1 MNPSD
6 RSDDAV
12 RQLLPF
18 SLVVFFGFLAIGLPL
33 PVLPAQVGH
42 VLGYDSVVIG
52 SAVGAQSLATL
63 LTRQFAGGLCDRRGP
78 KLAALLGFGCAS
90 AAALLY
96 LVSGFLT
103 ATPLPSLLVLIA
115 GRLLLGLGESLFI
128 TSSAI
133 WSIARVGASNAGRA
147 MSWQGMAMYGAMA
160 IGAPLGSLL
169 QGIGGFNLV
178 AGISIFFPLVGLAM
192 AARWTDAAPSNGGKR
207 VSFVGVIGAIWLPGL
222 ALACASFGFGTMAAF
237 LPPLYLA
244 GGWSNPGAALTAFGV
259 TYIVMRLFFSGVPD
273 RAGGYRVAGCFLFIQ
288 LAGQLLIW
296 RADSAFGAMLGAA
309 VTGIGYSLIFPS
321 LGVEAMKRVSPENR
335 GLVIGAYL
343 ACFDLALAVAGPA
356 AGVVAQ
362 NFGVASA
369 FVASAAMALC
379 AAGLAW
385 YARFSPRYRTAGSLH
400 R

>member
-1 MNPSD
+1 MNPSA
-6 RSDDAV
+6 RSDDIT

-18 SLVVFFGFLAIGLPL
+18 SLMVFFGFLAIGIPL

-52 SAVGAQSLATL
+52 TVVGAQSLSTL
-63 LTRQFAGGLCDRRGP
+63 LTRQFAGRLCDSRGP
-78 KLAALLGFGCAS
+78 KLAAVLGFACAS
-90 AAALLY
+90 GAAVLY
-96 LVSGFLT
+96 LASGLVT
-103 ATPLPSLLVLIA
+103 ATPLISLLLLIA

-133 WSIARVGASNAGRA
+133 WSIARVGAANAGRA

-160 IGAPLGSLL
+160 FGAPLGSLL
-169 QGIGGFNLV
+169 QGVGGFELV
-178 AGISIFFPLVGLAM
+178 AGVAILCPLAGLAM
-192 AARWTDAAPSNGGKR
+192 ASRWPDVATSGGKR
-207 VSFVGVIGAIWLPGL
+207 VSFFGVIGAIWLPGL

-273 RAGGYRVAGCFLFIQ
+273 RAGGYRVAGMLLFAQI
-288 LAGQLLIW
+288 AGQLLIW
-296 RADSAFGAMLGAA
+296 RADSAAGAMLGAA
-309 VTGIGYSLIFPS
+309 VTGVGYSLVFPS
-321 LGVEAMKRVSPENR
+321 LGVEAMKRVPPENR

-343 ACFDLALAVAGPA
+343 ACFDLALAIAGPT

-362 NFGVASA
+362 NFGVSA
-369 FVASAAMALC
+369 AFLASAAMALC
-379 AAGLAW
+379 AVGLVW
-385 YARFSPRYRTAGSLH
+385 YARVSPRYRHAALN
-400 R
+400 RL